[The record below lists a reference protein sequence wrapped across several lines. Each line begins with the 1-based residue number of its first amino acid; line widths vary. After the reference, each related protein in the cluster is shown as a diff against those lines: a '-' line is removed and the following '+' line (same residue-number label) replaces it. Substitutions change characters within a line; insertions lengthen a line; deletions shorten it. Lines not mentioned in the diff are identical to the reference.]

1 MTQGIRRLDPDT
13 IHRIAA
19 GEIVERPASVVKEL
33 IENALDAGATR
44 IDVLLV
50 NGGRQMMQVTDNGCG
65 MQAEEVVL
73 ALQRFTTSKI
83 RHIDD
88 LSTVTTLGF
97 RGEALPSIA
106 MVAAV
111 EILSRTTATPHG
123 ALVQSQEGKEPQVRM
138 HGCPLGTRVRVQHLF
153 AHVPV
158 RLRALK
164 SVARAIQDMQELVA
178 HYALAHLPVTF
189 HLQHEERRV
198 LFAPAT
204 TDLRQRLLVIFGQ
217 DIAMQM
223 LSVNW
228 HNIDMGISGAVSP
241 PILHRSTRQRQ
252 YLWVNGR
259 PIRSTLV
266 SAAVERAYGA
276 LLPPGRRPL
285 FGIGLTI
292 PPQLLDIN
300 IHPRKAEIKFL
311 HERAIFAAVQEAVT
325 SVVQQLPPATLPW
338 EDPLPEHEAWSE
350 VSSPVLHIHE
360 ERPPYHLMPGGDST
374 LRFLGQV
381 ANTFLV
387 AASSQGLILIDQ
399 HAAHESLLYER
410 LSARTDPDCELP
422 SPLLLH
428 LTPTQGRWL
437 SLLQPAL
444 TALGIHSEPFGQH
457 TILIRTVPAVL
468 QEGLSANA
476 FLEAL
481 NEVMQRTNAQ
491 SLSEEFLTHLAAA
504 LACRT
509 AIRAGD
515 PLSPEQ
521 ANDLL
526 DAMSQQRLA
535 YTCPHGRP
543 THVTVTLAELERR
556 FLRLG
561 G

>member
-1 MTQGIRRLDPDT
+1 MTQGIRRLDAAT
-13 IHRIAA
+13 IQRIAA
-19 GEIVERPASVVKEL
+19 GEIIERPVSVVKEL
-33 IENALDAGATR
+33 LENALDAGATR

-50 NGGRQMMQVTDNGCG
+50 NGGRQLIQVTDNGCG
-65 MQAEEVVL
+65 MQAEEAVL

-88 LSTVTTLGF
+88 LCTVTTLGF

-106 MVAAV
+106 TMAVV

-123 ALVQSQEGKEPQVRM
+123 ALVQSQEGNEPQVRM

-153 AHVPV
+153 AQVPV

-164 SVARAIQDMQELVA
+164 SVAREIQDVQDLVA
-178 HYALAHLPVTF
+178 HYALAHLHVTL

-204 TDLRQRLLVIFGQ
+204 RDLRQRLLVIFGQ
-217 DIAMQM
+217 DIALHM
-223 LSVNW
+223 LPVNW
-228 HNIDMGISGAVSP
+228 HNIDIGIAGAVSP
-241 PILHRSTRQRQ
+241 PTLHRSTRQRQ

-259 PIRSTLV
+259 PIRSNLI

-292 PPQLLDIN
+292 PPPLLDIN

-311 HERAIFAAVQEAVT
+311 HERAIFAAVQEAVS
-325 SVVQQLPPATLPW
+325 SVVQQLPPAALPW
-338 EDPLPEHEAWSE
+338 EAPLPEHDAWPE

-360 ERPPYHLMPGGDST
+360 EQTLYHLMPRVDT
-374 LRFLGQV
+374 DLRFLGQV

-387 AASSQGLILIDQ
+387 AASSQGLLLIDQ

-410 LSARTDPDCELP
+410 LSARTEPGYELP
-422 SPLLLH
+422 SPLMLQ
-428 LTPTQGRWL
+428 LTSTQAHWL

-444 TALGIHSEPFGQH
+444 TALGLHTEPFGQH

-468 QEGLSANA
+468 QESLSANA
-476 FLEAL
+476 FVEAL
-481 NEVMQRTNAQ
+481 QEVMQRTNAQ

-515 PLSPEQ
+515 PLSTAQ
-521 ANDLL
+521 AHDLL
-526 DAMSQQRLA
+526 NAISQQRLA